1 MIAWTFIIRPKSIVN
16 FGDLIQSFDD
26 EHYRQKEQLLS
37 VKDIP
42 RPTLRVAD
50 AVKFLSTSKR
60 KNVHHA
66 VIPKLRLAVVSDWNH
81 ISSM

>member
-1 MIAWTFIIRPKSIVN
+1 MN

-42 RPTLRVAD
+42 RPTLGAAD

-66 VIPKLRLAVVSDWNH
+66 VTPKLRLAVVSEWNH
-81 ISSM
+81 FTSVSLRIFPRYCQLS